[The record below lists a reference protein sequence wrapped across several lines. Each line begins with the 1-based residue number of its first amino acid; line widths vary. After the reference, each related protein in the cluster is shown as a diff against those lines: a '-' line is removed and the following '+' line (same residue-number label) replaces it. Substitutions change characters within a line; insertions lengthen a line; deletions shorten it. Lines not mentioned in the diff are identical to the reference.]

1 MKGKNDRTL
10 YQCFHSRVKKDRIR
24 CDKGHILL
32 KKSEDGG
39 IDIIRLARGEPLA
52 FRRCQGCPDF
62 DCMGPPLPPEARGWV
77 KKGETNDRLD

>member
-10 YQCFHSRVKKDRIR
+10 YQCFHARVKKDRIR
-24 CDKGHILL
+24 CDRGHILL

-52 FRRCQGCPDF
+52 FRICQGCLDF
-62 DCMGPPLPPEARGWV
+62 DCMGPLPAPEDRGWV
-77 KKGETNDRLD
+77 KKGEANDILA